1 MTDSLQCKVMSAEE
15 AATLIQNGELIGV
28 SGFTLAGYPKEVP
41 KALAERGKALREAGV
56 DFKVS
61 LFSGASTG
69 DECDGNLAR
78 AGILDWRM
86 PYQSN
91 PSLRKAIN
99 DGSVRY
105 LDAHLGCM
113 GPMVRSGALPHPTLA
128 IIEAVAVTPD
138 GRVYLSSSGGN
149 SATYLAL
156 ADKIIL
162 EINSLYGDAF
172 LGFHDTF
179 VPALAPFAKPI
190 PILSA
195 GDRVGEEF
203 VRVDPSKIIAIVHTD
218 RADSVNPFSEPDP
231 TSKIIAGQILEFL
244 HHERKKGRLPEGLPY
259 QSGVGNVAN
268 AVLCAMAN
276 DPLQGCISLY
286 TEVIQEAVFTLLEA
300 EKLKGASGTALT
312 FSTAAQ
318 KRFKTNVNS
327 WKKRFV
333 LRQQEVSNSPEVIR
347 RLGIISMN
355 TALECDIYGNVNS
368 SHVSGMSIMNGIGG
382 SADFARNCA
391 LGFFMTPSTAKNGAI
406 SAIVPLVSHVDHT
419 DHDTMIFVTEQ
430 GLADLRG
437 LDPITRAHAIIDHC
451 AHPHYRHLLNES
463 LNFSLRF
470 SKGKHLPLSL
480 EQVFDM
486 HLRFMK
492 TGNMAE
498 DNFETFT

>member
-1 MTDSLQCKVMSAEE
+1 MSAEE
-15 AATLIQNGELIGV
+15 AAALIQNGELIGV

-195 GDRVGEEF
+195 GDRVGEVLTCQPEF
-203 VRVDPSKIIAIVHTD
+203 QVGHTD
-218 RADSVNPFSEPDP
+218 CGSRH
-231 TSKIIAGQILEFL
+231 I
-244 HHERKKGRLPEGLPY
+244 H
-259 QSGVGNVAN
+259 NVPA
-268 AVLCAMAN
+268 
-276 DPLQGCISLY
+276 SL
-286 TEVIQEAVFTLLEA
+286 
-300 EKLKGASGTALT
+300 
-312 FSTAAQ
+312 
-318 KRFKTNVNS
+318 
-327 WKKRFV
+327 
-333 LRQQEVSNSPEVIR
+333 
-347 RLGIISMN
+347 
-355 TALECDIYGNVNS
+355 
-368 SHVSGMSIMNGIGG
+368 
-382 SADFARNCA
+382 
-391 LGFFMTPSTAKNGAI
+391 
-406 SAIVPLVSHVDHT
+406 
-419 DHDTMIFVTEQ
+419 
-430 GLADLRG
+430 
-437 LDPITRAHAIIDHC
+437 
-451 AHPHYRHLLNES
+451 
-463 LNFSLRF
+463 
-470 SKGKHLPLSL
+470 LS
-480 EQVFDM
+480 
-486 HLRFMK
+486 
-492 TGNMAE
+492 
-498 DNFETFT
+498 